1 MAPTHLTPVV
11 ARLDSSVNSR
21 RSGAHGILAAIAVG
35 LILFYGHVAFIPV
48 ALALLFAVIL
58 MAPVE
63 ALNHIGIPRGVSA
76 PAIIVCILAF
86 MAGMVNVVA
95 EPAQQWF
102 SAAPR
107 TLKVIEHKL
116 RPIAGFVRHADDLID
131 SAGRVVSPTK
141 ATAPAAEPVQA
152 TVQSTPVWLLDVT
165 RTALVGLGAVAI
177 LTLFLL
183 TGGPPMLARM
193 TSVVVS
199 DLNAAHVADVILK
212 LRGELGRYYVTTSF
226 INLGLG
232 VLTAAAMAL
241 CGMPNPLLWGTV
253 AGALNFI
260 PYVGPTVTLMT
271 LSIVAFVSFDGWA
284 HVAAVAASFLTLTTL
299 EGQLVQPMLVG
310 RRLDLNPILVFLAL
324 WFGGFFW
331 GVAGIF
337 LATPAL
343 VTLKVIAENSRDG
356 KPLLAFLGPE
366 RCAAKAQSTAAH
378 AQTAAG
384 KQQYVVAR

>member
-1 MAPTHLTPVV
+1 
-11 ARLDSSVNSR
+11 
-21 RSGAHGILAAIAVG
+21 LAAIAVG